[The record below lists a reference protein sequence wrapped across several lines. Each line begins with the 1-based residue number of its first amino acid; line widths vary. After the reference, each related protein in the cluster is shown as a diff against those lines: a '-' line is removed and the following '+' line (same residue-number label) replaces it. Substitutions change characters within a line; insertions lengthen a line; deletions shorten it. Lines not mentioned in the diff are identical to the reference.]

1 MVDFTQMGFK
11 FALVLAVVFLVMIF
25 YLFLRSIFLGKCSR
39 CGQTRSLGGKFC
51 IKCGT
56 RYD

>member
-1 MVDFTQMGFK
+1 MVDVTQLGYK
-11 FALVLAVVFLVMIF
+11 FALVLAIVFLIIII
-25 YLFLRSIFLGKCSR
+25 YLFLRTIFLGKCTR

-51 IKCGT
+51 TKCGT